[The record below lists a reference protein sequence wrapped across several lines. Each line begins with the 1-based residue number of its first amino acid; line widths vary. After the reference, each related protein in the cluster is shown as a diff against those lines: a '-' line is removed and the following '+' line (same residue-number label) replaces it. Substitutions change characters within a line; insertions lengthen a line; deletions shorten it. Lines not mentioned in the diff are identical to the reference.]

1 MLRDDKY
8 RKELMSYKEKEGEDE
23 ESMAGCTANVIV
35 IKDKII
41 YCANA
46 GDTRCCLSNNGKL
59 VRMSKDHKP
68 DNEIEKQRITE
79 AGGFISEGRVN
90 ANLNL
95 SRALGDLEYKK
106 NKNIPPEKQLISAYP
121 DVTERKIE
129 DKDEFILLG
138 CDGIWETQTSPD
150 IITWIRN
157 TLKTT
162 PIKNVVENMLDWLI
176 APDTR
181 CNYI

>member
-8 RKELMSYKEKEGEDE
+8 RKELMSFKEKENEDD

-59 VRMSKDHKP
+59 VKMSKDHKP
-68 DNEIEKQRITE
+68 DNEIERQRITD
-79 AGGFISEGRVN
+79 AGGFISDGRVN

-106 NKNIPPEKQLISAYP
+106 NNNLPPEK
-121 DVTERKIE
+121 
-129 DKDEFILLG
+129 
-138 CDGIWETQTSPD
+138 
-150 IITWIRN
+150 
-157 TLKTT
+157 
-162 PIKNVVENMLDWLI
+162 
-176 APDTR
+176 
-181 CNYI
+181 